1 MRSVVS
7 RVVLCSLLAFAW
19 VQGSLGADFRV
30 AKIHFDSAQPAGSMS
45 GGCASSS
52 GCTGVTASAAA
63 SLGVNPT
70 LVELSTNVAAMAQV
84 PSSEERVFSVNV
96 DPGYVYCRGI
106 VDVTGYMAGTINA
119 TDAPSGIG
127 AYTHVPR
134 VQQAA
139 GKNWIEG
146 DIELVSV
153 RSDRADFYYAAG
165 SCKRPA
171 GGKLFECRG
180 KPCTGWQ
187 D

>member
-7 RVVLCSLLAFAW
+7 RVVLCTLLASAW
-19 VQGSLGADFRV
+19 IQASLAADFRV
-30 AKIHFDSAQPAGSMS
+30 AKIHFDSAQPMGDMT
-45 GGCASSS
+45 S
-52 GCTGVTASAAA
+52 GCGVTTACAGLTASAAA
-63 SLGVNPT
+63 SLGVNPAV
-70 LVELSTNVAAMAQV
+70 VELASNVAASAQL
-84 PSSEERVFSVNV
+84 PSSDERVFSVSV

-106 VDVTGYMAGTINA
+106 VDVTSYMAGTINA

-134 VQQAA
+134 VQPGA

-180 KPCTGWQ
+180 KPCTGWK